1 MYPTIIDCKKTVLN
15 WTSVVNTPKEEGV
28 PKNDRRCRRTEEPRK
43 VVVPFAEHPRGRSAN
58 RILPKNNLASSDAT
72 ARMPPPPFVRGRRA
86 SSVVRDCGC
95 ESPRSASATHNPSPK
110 RRGKE
115 VASSAPRERSRWTQA
130 HPPRGTSG
138 SVTKPSVPAIGP
150 NDARSRRR
158 CQSRLHVDPVDD
170 DSGYPTTT

>member
-1 MYPTIIDCKKTVLN
+1 M
-15 WTSVVNTPKEEGV
+15 NTQKEERI
-28 PKNDRRCRRTEEPRK
+28 PKNDRRCRRMEELRK
-43 VVVPFAEHPRGRSAN
+43 EVVPFAERPRGRSAN

-95 ESPRSASATHNPSPK
+95 ESPRSASATPNPSPK

-158 CQSRLHVDPVDD
+158 WPRHLHDGPGND
-170 DSGYPTTT
+170 DSSDPATT